1 MNDIEA
7 LKKLRNMDETD
18 LLNLLHSRE
27 ALDKANSDLANELEK
42 AREIL
47 VDLCNATGTAQC
59 TPDVSLEF
67 LAHLP
72 EEVRLGMV
80 NLRKDVLVQ
89 REAANAM
96 FSVIAEIAGLL
107 FIDDSELELS
117 RKTIAAVK
125 EQGERL
131 AATLYEL
138 DKEQLFIALDKAKPG
153 KEADELLEQTMNY
166 DEHPAWYTE
175 ECACQL
181 CCSYGDQV

>member
-47 VDLCNATGTAQC
+47 VDVCNATGTAQC

-131 AATLYEL
+131 AATLYDGL
-138 DKEQLFIALDKAKPG
+138 S
-153 KEADELLEQTMNY
+153 LLLAY
-166 DEHPAWYTE
+166 
-175 ECACQL
+175 
-181 CCSYGDQV
+181 